1 MIDGMTQPQ
10 DGIAESPSVL
20 DPAGRARS
28 SRGISGGMPHYAWA
42 VRGLEQDL
50 QTSASVLD
58 LGCGVGLFGTYL
70 RERFGCRPH
79 GVDLVRHEGFREADY
94 ATFTLRNL
102 ETLDSTDKRYDVIFA
117 IGLIEYFPNPR
128 AFFRSVPALL
138 SPRGKLVLTAPN
150 PASLGST
157 FSLLVRGEFSA
168 FREASNPASITP
180 VLPVDVCRMVREAGL
195 AEIATDYSAVGRI
208 PMLGGVS
215 FQRIAPFLHG
225 RLWSDNFRVV
235 AARP

>member
-1 MIDGMTQPQ
+1 MIDEMIHQEDVAGDAT
-10 DGIAESPSVL
+10 GVL
-20 DPAGRARS
+20 DPAARAKS

-42 VRGLEQDL
+42 VRGLEKDL
-50 QTSASVLD
+50 QVSASVLD
-58 LGCGVGLFGTYL
+58 LGCGVGLFGSYL

-79 GVDLVRHEGFREADY
+79 GLDLVRHEGFRDADY
-94 ATFTLRNL
+94 ATFTLQNL
-102 ETLDSTDKRYDVIFA
+102 ETLDGRGKRYDVIFA

-138 SPRGKLVLTAPN
+138 SPGGKLVLTAPN

-168 FREASNPASITP
+168 FREAFNPASITP

-195 AEIATDYSAVGRI
+195 AEIVTDYSAMGRI
-208 PMLGGVS
+208 PMLGGVT
-215 FQRIAPFLHG
+215 FQRIAPFLRG

-235 AARP
+235 AAKP